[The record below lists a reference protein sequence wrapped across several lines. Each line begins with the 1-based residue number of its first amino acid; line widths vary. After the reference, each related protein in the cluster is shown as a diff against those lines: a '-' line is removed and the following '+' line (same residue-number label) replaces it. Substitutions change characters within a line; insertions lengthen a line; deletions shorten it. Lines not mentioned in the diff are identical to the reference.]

1 MEEEEGE
8 AEQEEEEQ
16 PRGMEMKDI
25 FAEKMRQTVRRQAR
39 QTKASDLKIFN
50 TVQLAT
56 EIEAIK
62 QQERTLMT
70 KVEH

>member
-1 MEEEEGE
+1 M
-8 AEQEEEEQ
+8 
-16 PRGMEMKDI
+16 RDI
-25 FAEKMRQTVRRQAR
+25 LAEKLRQTVQRQAR
-39 QTKASDLKIFN
+39 LTKSTDLKIYS